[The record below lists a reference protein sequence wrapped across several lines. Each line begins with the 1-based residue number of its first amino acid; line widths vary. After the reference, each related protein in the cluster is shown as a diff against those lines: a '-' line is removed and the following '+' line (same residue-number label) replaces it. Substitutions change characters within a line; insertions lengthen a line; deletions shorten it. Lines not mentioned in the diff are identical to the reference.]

1 VTKTKRVSPAPVER
15 IVRSILILRG
25 QRVILDAELA
35 TLYGVTTKRLNEQV
49 KRNARRFPE
58 DFMFQL
64 TAEEATG
71 LRSQIATSKPMGRG
85 GRRYQPYTFTEHGA
99 IQVANVLNSPRAAE
113 MSIYVVRAF
122 VQLRELLSSNKDLA
136 LRLDQLEARI
146 AKKLAAHDD
155 AIAAMISAIRQL
167 MNPRPPKSGHRLHG
181 RYSRQVLATPLGSI
195 PEPADFMS
203 SSPPRR
209 AVL

>member
-1 VTKTKRVSPAPVER
+1 MTKTKRVSPAPVER
-15 IVRSILILRG
+15 VVRSILILRG

-71 LRSQIATSKPMGRG
+71 LRSQIATSKTAGRG
-85 GRRYQPYTFTEHGA
+85 GRRYQPYAFTEHGA
-99 IQVANVLNSPRAAE
+99 IQAADVPNSHRAVE

-122 VQLRELLSSNKDLA
+122 VQLRELLSSSK
-136 LRLDQLEARI
+136 
-146 AKKLAAHDD
+146 
-155 AIAAMISAIRQL
+155 
-167 MNPRPPKSGHRLHG
+167 G
-181 RYSRQVLATPLGSI
+181 V
-195 PEPADFMS
+195 
-203 SSPPRR
+203 
-209 AVL
+209 